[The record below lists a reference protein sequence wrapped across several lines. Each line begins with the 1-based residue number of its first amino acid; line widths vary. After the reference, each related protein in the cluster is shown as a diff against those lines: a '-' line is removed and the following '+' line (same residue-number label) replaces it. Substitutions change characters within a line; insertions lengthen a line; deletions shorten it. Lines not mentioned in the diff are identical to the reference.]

1 MSFTNAEK
9 FNKLMVWLKPTN
21 TKDIGT
27 DTEVFVNGQ
36 IILSGDFLIITENET
51 DVNNNLTLV
60 NKVYKLENILLY
72 KIKK

>member
-9 FNKLMVWLKPTN
+9 FNKLMIWLKPTN